1 MRRKLVLAVL
11 LVTVATLAAPA
22 VEQTDE
28 ATFAAQATQKAKN
41 KDLKKEEGK
50 KGKDKKGKD
59 KKGKDKKG
67 KDKKGKDKKKEEEDS
82 PTSGGIS
89 GRNVAFIALGVGGAT
104 FLGGGLLVRRMLRRP
119 APTEDSLPGE
129 DQEEERP

>member
-67 KDKKGKDKKKEEEDS
+67 KDKKKEEEDS

-104 FLGGGLLVRRMLRRP
+104 FLGGGLLVRRMLRIP

>member
-41 KDLKKEEGK
+41 KDLKKEEG
-50 KGKDKKGKD
+50 KKGKD

-129 DQEEERP
+129 EQEEERP

>member
-41 KDLKKEEGK
+41 KDLKKEEG
-50 KGKDKKGKD
+50 